1 MTLHDDDAATWRDLA
16 DQLTAE
22 QIVGLEG
29 CERRFNTDGVADDP
43 RAQAS
48 LLGFARQYA
57 EHNLVDAAYADVP
70 LPAGASTNSEGWG
83 KDLKQGGY
91 RRSLL
96 WRNDGQPGG
105 VSVDI
110 DGWQWLDG
118 SFARHISL
126 WGVDEGGALSCAQ
139 ARSIAAMLL
148 DAADELDERLQK

>member
-1 MTLHDDDAATWRDLA
+1 MSTTHDNAANWRDLA
-16 DQLTAE
+16 DQLTPE
-22 QIVGLEG
+22 QISGLEG

-70 LPAGASTNSEGWG
+70 LPAGASTDSEGWG
-83 KDLKQGGY
+83 KDLKLGGY

-96 WRNDGQPGG
+96 WRSEGEPGE

-110 DGWQWLDG
+110 DGWQRLDG
-118 SFARHISL
+118 SFTRHISL
-126 WGVDEGGALSCAQ
+126 WGTDEGGALTSAQ
-139 ARSIAAMLL
+139 ARRIAAMLL
-148 DAADELDERLQK
+148 DAADALDRL